1 MGNLERPLQVSRRLR
16 PLCRPPVS
24 PCAYTALRIL
34 PPPEWSKAALPSP
47 VVGSFSLT
55 SSSMPLVSWSLWA
68 IVVGLGAGFTVH
80 GAFVYLFMAG
90 VVGLGLAFVLWIWAV
105 LTGRVDPFPLSSP
118 VTLRIQIV
126 LPPEGKAARGE
137 GANSSDGQ
145 QRVLAEAKR
154 NQVPPA

>member
-1 MGNLERPLQVSRRLR
+1 
-16 PLCRPPVS
+16 
-24 PCAYTALRIL
+24 LRIL
-34 PPPEWSKAALPSP
+34 PPAEWSKAALPSP

-68 IVVGLGAGFTVH
+68 IVVGLGAGFMVH

-118 VTLRIQIV
+118 VMLRIQIV

-154 NQVPPA
+154 NQGPPA